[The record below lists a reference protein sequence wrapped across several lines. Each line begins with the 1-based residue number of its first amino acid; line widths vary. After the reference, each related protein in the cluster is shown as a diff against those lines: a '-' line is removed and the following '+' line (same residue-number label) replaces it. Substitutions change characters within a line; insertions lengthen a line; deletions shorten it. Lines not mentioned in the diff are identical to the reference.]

1 MSTSATLTIA
11 QAAFVVG
18 EPLDTFKKVVEKA
31 PVKPRI
37 VRQGGR
43 RVRQFAMADL
53 VFLHAYR
60 ELKQE
65 LTPKGQAALYEALLG
80 VGHGRRRNEVA
91 FGNQKYDLGR
101 HVAIVEAKLKEL
113 ERLAD
118 YIDSSGGEALI
129 KGTQIEA
136 HRIAALLDGGMTVEA
151 VLRDYPSLMERQV
164 LAAKAYADANPK
176 PGRPFPRQTAKAAM
190 RVSGLGELDDED

>member
-1 MSTSATLTIA
+1 MSASATLTIA

-18 EPLDTFKKVVEKA
+18 EPLDAFKKAVEKA

-37 VRQGGR
+37 VRKGGR
-43 RVRQFAMADL
+43 PVRQFAMADL

-65 LTPKGQAALYEALLG
+65 LTPKSQAALYEALLG
-80 VGHGRRRNEVA
+80 APHGKRRNEVV

-101 HVAIVEAKLKEL
+101 HIAIVESKLKEL
-113 ERLAD
+113 EKLAA

-129 KGTQIEA
+129 SGTRIEA

-151 VLRDYPSLMERQV
+151 VLGDYPSLNERQV

-176 PGRPFPRQTAKAAM
+176 PGRPFPKQTAKAAM
-190 RVSGLGELDDED
+190 RASGLGELDDED